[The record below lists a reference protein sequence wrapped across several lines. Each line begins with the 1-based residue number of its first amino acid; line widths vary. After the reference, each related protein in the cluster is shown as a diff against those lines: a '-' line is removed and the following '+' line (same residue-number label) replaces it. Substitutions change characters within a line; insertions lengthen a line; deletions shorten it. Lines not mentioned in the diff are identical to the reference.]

1 MNETPFDQPLSEP
14 FSRRSALR
22 GLGGGGLLAL
32 FVAAGLNATTTDAQE
47 ASPTPA
53 YAPGVHA
60 VILGRKEAL
69 AAPGYYLQ
77 LAHITFDPGSH
88 VAPHTHPGD
97 TVTYQ
102 LSGSHSYTLLEGQ
115 AFLVRA
121 GTATPAAGQAGE
133 AMTVGKEYAIEPG
146 DVILFDADTAHT
158 ARNPTNAPAVLF
170 EAQLRAVDKP
180 LTIPLGTPTPAS

>member
-1 MNETPFDQPLSEP
+1 MNEAPFDQPLSES
-14 FSRRSALR
+14 FSRRAALR
-22 GLGGGGLLAL
+22 GLGGGGLLAF
-32 FVAAGLNATTTDAQE
+32 FVAAGLNATTDAQE

-133 AMTVGKEYAIEPG
+133 AMTVGKEYAIQPG
-146 DVILFDADTAHT
+146 DVILFDANPAHT
-158 ARNPTNAPAVLF
+158 ARNPTSAPAVLF
-170 EAQLRAVDKP
+170 EAQLRAMDKP
-180 LTIPLGTPTPAS
+180 LTIPLGTPTPA